1 MRHATTVLIVLVGV
15 LIAGCYKAGERSEI
29 KATNRIDEESRDS
42 PSEGNPRTG
51 VEAYMDVRG
60 HDLHACDLR
69 GAGAMLYTLTFNEK
83 TLWPPRDRLPE
94 GFDPECLLQESM
106 NPGLGV
112 QELHRQGITGKGVN
126 VAIIDQPMYL
136 THPEFAGKVAAYH
149 DVGCRPQ
156 DTIHGTAVTSLLVGT
171 HCGTAP
177 EARVF
182 YVAAPSWTGNS
193 AYYAEA
199 LEWIMEYNHGLP
211 DSERIRVVSVSARP
225 SGPESP
231 FKKNRAQWDKAF
243 ERAQKEGILVLD
255 ASHHKGFISA
265 CWCDPNDPEN
275 PAKCTP
281 GYPGLPDRY
290 NPANL
295 MAPTSLRTVARQDK
309 PDCPSYQY
317 YGRGG
322 LSWGIPYVAGVLAM
336 GWQVRPELSPEQIK
350 ELLFQSAFTN
360 DKGEKIINPKAF
372 IRMVQT
378 ANIDS
383 LHALPEDALHSK

>member
-1 MRHATTVLIVLVGV
+1 MKPATAVLVALIGV
-15 LIAGCYKAGERSEI
+15 LIIGCYKAGERSEI
-29 KATNRIDEESRDS
+29 QWTVRTDEESRVSQAGSD
-42 PSEGNPRTG
+42 PRTV

-60 HDLHACDLR
+60 DDLRTCDLR
-69 GAGAMLYTLTFNEK
+69 DAGAILYFLTFNEE
-83 TLWPPRDRLPE
+83 TLWPPLERLPE
-94 GFDPECLLQESM
+94 GFDPERILQEST

-112 QELHRQGITGKGVN
+112 RELHRQGITGKGVN
-126 VAIIDQPMYL
+126 VAIIDHPMYL
-136 THPEFAGKVAAYH
+136 THPEFAGKVVTYY
-149 DVGCRPQ
+149 DVGCPPRYV
-156 DTIHGTAVTSLLVGT
+156 IHGTAVTSLLVGT
-171 HCGTAP
+171 YCGTAP

-182 YVAAPSWTGNS
+182 YVAAPSMTGNS

-199 LEWIMEYNHGLP
+199 LDRFIDYNRGLP
-211 DSERIRVVSVSARP
+211 DSEKIRVVSVSAGP

-243 ERAQKEGILVLD
+243 NRAQHEGILVLD
-255 ASHHKGFISA
+255 ASLHKGFISA
-265 CWCDPNDPEN
+265 CWYDPNDPED

-281 GYPGLPDRY
+281 GYPGMPDRY

-309 PDCPSYQY
+309 PDRPSYQY

-336 GWQVRPELSPEQIK
+336 GWQVRPELSPKQMK

-360 DKGEKIINPKAF
+360 DNGVRIIDPKAF
-372 IRMVQT
+372 IRMVQAGKT
-378 ANIDS
+378 DS
-383 LHALPEDALHSK
+383 PQNRPEDAPRRK

>member
-1 MRHATTVLIVLVGV
+1 MRHTTTVLIALVGV

-29 KATNRIDEESRDS
+29 QATNRIDEESRDS
-42 PSEGNPRTG
+42 PSGGNPRTG

-60 HDLHACDLR
+60 HDLRACDLR
-69 GAGAMLYTLTFNEK
+69 DAGAILYSLTFNEK

-94 GFDPECLLQESM
+94 GFDPERLLQEGM

-112 QELHRQGITGKGVN
+112 QELHRQGITGKGIN

-136 THPEFAGKVAAYH
+136 THPEFAGKVIAYH

-199 LEWIMEYNHGLP
+199 LGWIMEHNHGLP

-231 FKKNRAQWDKAF
+231 FKKNQAQWDKAF
-243 ERAQKEGILVLD
+243 DRAKKEGILVLD
-255 ASHHKGFISA
+255 ASHYKGFISA
-265 CWCDPNDPEN
+265 CWYDPNDPEN

-336 GWQVRPELSPEQIK
+336 GWQVRPELSPEQMK

-360 DKGEKIINPKAF
+360 DKGVKIIDPKAF
-372 IRMVQT
+372 IRTVQT

-383 LHALPEDALHSK
+383 LHTLPEDARHNK